1 MNGINDRLSLCPT
14 RLAYSDSDTPQYYR
28 TLSRAVTQ
36 WRDGPIG
43 GETVMTD
50 PDWDD
55 VSFVISSRYRV
66 AAMRRLDEGPSTPS
80 NIADDASVGLAHV
93 SRALQELRESELV
106 DLLVSDERKKGRVY
120 GLTEEGDRVWQTIEA
135 ENMV

>member
-1 MNGINDRLSLCPT
+1 
-14 RLAYSDSDTPQYYR
+14 
-28 TLSRAVTQ
+28 
-36 WRDGPIG
+36 
-43 GETVMTD
+43 MTD

-66 AAMRRLDEGPSTPS
+66 AAMRRLDEGPS

-93 SRALQELRESELV
+93 SRALQELRESGLV
-106 DLLVSDERKKGRVY
+106 DLLVSDDRKKGRVY